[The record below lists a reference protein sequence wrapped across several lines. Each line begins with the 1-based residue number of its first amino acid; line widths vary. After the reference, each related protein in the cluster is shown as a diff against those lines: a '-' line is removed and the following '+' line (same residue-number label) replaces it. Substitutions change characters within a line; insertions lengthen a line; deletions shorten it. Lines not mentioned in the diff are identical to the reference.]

1 MKPIIGARA
10 SVWPGIVCIVAS
22 VFCLSMADALVKY
35 ISDDVGIWQ
44 LYALRALLALPL
56 LGVVLGL
63 RGVVRLGWALRRR
76 WVLVRTGLL
85 MAMWLTFYAALPTL
99 TLSMAAVALYTSPL
113 FIALFAAWLAG
124 ERLSAGGW
132 WGIALGFVGVVLIL
146 RPGTVDFTPTVLLPL
161 LAAVCY
167 ALACVVTRV
176 HCRAEAPLVL
186 AGALNLGF
194 LCLGAVGCLWIFLY
208 DQPPTGGAT
217 PSFLTAPWRSLPADT
232 WWLLAGLA
240 VLFVLASS
248 TVAKAYQVAPAALIG
263 VFDYAYLVFAAGWSW
278 WLFDATPDM
287 PTALGMAC
295 VGLAGGIVCR
305 CAPGRLRTGSTMR
318 SGEAA
323 FYSPTCRR
331 DIG

>member
-1 MKPIIGARA
+1 MKPVIGAQA
-10 SVWPGIVCIVAS
+10 SAWQGIGCIFAS

-35 ISDDVGIWQ
+35 ISNDVGIWQ
-44 LYALRALLALPL
+44 LYVLRALLASPL
-56 LGVVLGL
+56 LGLVLGP

-85 MAMWLTFYAALPTL
+85 MAMWLAFYAALPTL

-132 WGIALGFVGVVLIL
+132 WGIALGFAGVVLIL
-146 RPGTVDFTPTVLLPL
+146 RPGTMHFTPTVLLPL

-167 ALACVVTRV
+167 ALACVVTRI
-176 HCRAEAPLVL
+176 HCRDEAPLVL
-186 AGALNLGF
+186 SGALNLGF
-194 LCLGAVGCLWIFLY
+194 LCLGAVGCLWMTLHG
-208 DQPPTGGAT
+208 QPSTGGTT
-217 PSFLTAPWRSLPADT
+217 PAFLTSAWRSLPADT
-232 WWLLAGLA
+232 WWLLAGLG

-278 WLFDATPDM
+278 WLFETTPDM
-287 PTALGMAC
+287 PTVLGMAC
-295 VGLAGGIVCR
+295 VGLAGGIVWR
-305 CAPGRLRTGSTMR
+305 CAPGGSASCGAIASRET
-318 SGEAA
+318 AHCP
-323 FYSPTCRR
+323 PTCGR
-331 DIG
+331 GSG

>member
-1 MKPIIGARA
+1 MKPIIEAQA
-10 SVWPGIVCIVAS
+10 SAWPGIGCIVVS
-22 VFCLSMADALVKY
+22 VFCLSMSDALVKY

-44 LYALRALLALPL
+44 LYVLRALLASPL
-56 LGVVLGL
+56 LGLVLGR

-85 MAMWLTFYAALPTL
+85 MAMWLAFYAALPTL

-113 FIALFAAWLAG
+113 FIALFASWWAG

-132 WGIALGFVGVVLIL
+132 WGIALGFAGVVLIL
-146 RPGTVDFTPTVLLPL
+146 RPGTTHFEPTVLLPL

-176 HCRAEAPLVL
+176 HCRDEAPLVL
-186 AGALNLGF
+186 SGAMNLGF
-194 LCLGAVGCLWIFLY
+194 LCLGAAGCLWMLL
-208 DQPPTGGAT
+208 QGQLPVGGAT

-248 TVAKAYQVAPAALIG
+248 TVAKAYQAAPAALIG
-263 VFDYAYLVFAAGWSW
+263 VFDYAYLIFAAVWSW

-287 PTALGMAC
+287 PTVLGMVC
-295 VGLAGGIVCR
+295 VGIAGGIVWR
-305 CAPGRLRTGSTMR
+305 CAPGGLRPAGITASR
-318 SGEAA
+318 EPISR
-323 FYSPTCRR
+323 SPTF
-331 DIG
+331 GQGQG